1 MLCANHREFSSYFLL
16 MSKTAAVLVQLV
28 TKPRVPFV
36 QDQSEELS
44 RQTYMPDGKDT
55 VISAERESHLVL
67 PVLFS
72 TSYITKAKQYASQYQ
87 KGLFQGT
94 RDICLRN
101 LFCFAVTATNRP
113 QVVFF
118 FLQYVHMS

>member
-16 MSKTAAVLVQLV
+16 MSETAAVLVQLV

-44 RQTYMPDGKDT
+44 RQTHMPDGKDT
-55 VISAERESHLVL
+55 VISAERESHFVL

-72 TSYITKAKQYASQYQ
+72 AFYFTKAKQYTSQYQ
-87 KGLFQGT
+87 RGLFQGT
-94 RDICLRN
+94 RDTCLQN
-101 LFCFAVTATNRP
+101 LCSAVTATNRP
-113 QVVFF
+113 QIVFF
-118 FLQYVHMS
+118 SLQYMCMS